1 MTIELDDVLTRSREL
16 HRAIE
21 AHLNNAVLE
30 DSSRSESSFYM
41 CTLSLEHGAGL
52 RALISQGN
60 AVSATAL
67 MRLQYEALV
76 RGIWIEYAA
85 NEAQLEKICQPLTLE
100 TEQAAKSLP
109 GLDDMLKKLENTP
122 SAPQMAV
129 IQLVDFKRVMLKAL
143 NSYVHGGLHPLR
155 RHAEGFPIPL
165 AIEVV
170 RNSNG
175 LATMAGMMMALLTRD
190 PTITQPMRHIQLKFH
205 DCLPQLLY
213 PAAKA

>member
-1 MTIELDDVLTRSREL
+1 MTIELDDVLARSRDL
-16 HRAIE
+16 YSAIE
-21 AHLNNAVLE
+21 VHLNNAVLE
-30 DSSRSESSFYM
+30 NSSRSESSFYM

-67 MRLQYEALV
+67 MRPQYEALV

-100 TEQAAKSLP
+100 TEHAAKGLP

-122 SAPQMAV
+122 SVPQMAV
-129 IQLVDFKRVMLKAL
+129 TQLMDFKRLMLKAL
-143 NSYVHGGLHPLR
+143 NSYIHGGLHPLR
-155 RHAEGFPIPL
+155 RHAEGFPIQL

-190 PTITQPMRHIQLKFH
+190 TSITQPMRRIQLKYQ
-205 DCLPQLLY
+205 DCLPHLLY
-213 PAAKA
+213 PAARV